1 MEKDIIK
8 AAKNG
13 DVQKISE
20 ILSQHPELIH
30 ARDSDDSTPL
40 HCAAWKGHV
49 EVVQLLLTAGADVN
63 LHNKNG
69 HWGTTP
75 LHAAAHGNQ
84 AAIAEILIHNGAD
97 LNAVDEAGKTPMDH
111 TEFHKAKAAAKIIAK
126 QLDT

>member
-1 MEKDIIK
+1 MEKEIFR

-13 DVQKISE
+13 DVQKIKE

-40 HCAAWKGHV
+40 HCAAWKGHI
-49 EVVQLLLTAGADVN
+49 EVVHLLLMAGADVN

-84 AAIAEILIHNGAD
+84 AAVAELLIQHGAD
-97 LNAVDEAGKTPMDH
+97 LNAVDANGKTPMAH
-111 TEFHKAKAAAKIIAK
+111 TTMHNAKAAAKIIEK
-126 QLDT
+126 HSKG